1 MEGIFMEKV
10 SIKQN
15 HVAYYALVLQTKVVK
30 PQGDTMPHHDHFPTI
45 WDTPRKPRKA
55 KAPSHAQAV
64 TQATKPAKEAF
75 LSIWD
80 KPTRKSAV

>member
-1 MEGIFMEKV
+1 
-10 SIKQN
+10 
-15 HVAYYALVLQTKVVK
+15 
-30 PQGDTMPHHDHFPTI
+30 MPHHDHFPTI

-55 KAPSHAQAV
+55 KAPSPAQAV
-64 TQATKPAKEAF
+64 TQAAKPAKEAF